1 MTTLYHNPRCSKSR
15 ATLALLV
22 ENGVEPDIVNYLDN
36 PPDAA
41 ALRDITAMLGCS
53 VRDIVRTGEAVYRE
67 LGLADDAPSAPSEDA
82 LFDIIAANP
91 RLLERPIVVHDG
103 KAAVG
108 RPPESVLSIL

>member
-53 VRDIVRTGEAVYRE
+53 VRDIVRSGEAVYRE
-67 LGLADDAPSAPSEDA
+67 LGLADNAPSEDA

-91 RLLERPIVVHDG
+91 QLLERPIVVHDG

-108 RPPESVLSIL
+108 RPPENVLSIL